1 MKKKKNKEIN
11 INSFAI
17 NQHKSRRK
25 RRKRRMKIQEKK
37 NVSFIRKQLK
47 TKTTDSQYTGTHKA
61 QLVRVN
67 KYFKMEMEKKK

>member
-1 MKKKKNKEIN
+1 
-11 INSFAI
+11 
-17 NQHKSRRK
+17 
-25 RRKRRMKIQEKK
+25 MKIQEEKK

-47 TKTTDSQYTGTHKA
+47 TKTTDSQYTGTDKA